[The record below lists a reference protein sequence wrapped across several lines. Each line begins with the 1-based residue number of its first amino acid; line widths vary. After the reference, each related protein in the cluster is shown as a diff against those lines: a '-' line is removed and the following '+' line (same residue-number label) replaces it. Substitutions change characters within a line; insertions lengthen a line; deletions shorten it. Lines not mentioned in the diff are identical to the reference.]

1 MEWICRNL
9 WAPAEFKTKINGEW
23 YDLTKFH
30 HPGGPVAL
38 ACCANRDATALFE
51 SHHPVSN
58 RSKILSVLQKYKIDD
73 KKQEEELETTMEEP
87 EEVTDSAHTKKE
99 SGDLF
104 KEDEIIE
111 YDWDPYKGKG
121 EGSELAKELRAMV

>member
-58 RSKILSVLQKYKIDD
+58 RS
-73 KKQEEELETTMEEP
+73 
-87 EEVTDSAHTKKE
+87 TDSAHTKKE

>member
-1 MEWICRNL
+1 
-9 WAPAEFKTKINGEW
+9 
-23 YDLTKFH
+23 
-30 HPGGPVAL
+30 
-38 ACCANRDATALFE
+38 
-51 SHHPVSN
+51 
-58 RSKILSVLQKYKIDD
+58 
-73 KKQEEELETTMEEP
+73 MEEP

-121 EGSELAKELRAMV
+121 EGSELAKELRAMVQEHFKEEASKKKIDMVSATKANF